1 MPAFGFSAF
10 LKLLSLSP
18 RRQRSELRARLR
30 PSDGAGYDFHR
41 SFRRLAGRFLSGG
54 EPLYVLMDETAGFRN
69 AAEGRSARAGLK
81 YLQEWRADFS
91 GPVLT
96 FQPRT
101 WEDPDGAFTV
111 KFTPDFGLEID
122 GERVAVH
129 VWNTMRPD
137 LDARMTYAALALF
150 ADLYEDEVGGAPD
163 LAVLS
168 IPDGRLYRLSD
179 VPDQSVLAS
188 RIAGF
193 IADLIEEIEDEGS
206 SPPPQG
212 VPDRSIHRP

>member
-18 RRQRSELRARLR
+18 RRQRSELRARLS
-30 PSDGAGYDFHR
+30 PSDGGYDFHR

-54 EPLYVLMDETAGFRN
+54 EPLHVLMDEAAGFRN
-69 AAEGRSARAGLK
+69 AAEGRSARAGLE
-81 YLQEWRADFS
+81 YLQGWRADFS

-101 WEDPDGAFTV
+101 WEDPDGAFAV

-137 LDARMTYAALALF
+137 LDPRMTYAALALF
-150 ADLYEDEVGGAPD
+150 ADLYEDEAGGAPD

-168 IPDGRLYRLSD
+168 IPDGRLFRLSD
-179 VPDQSVLAS
+179 VPDQSALAQRVSGVIS
-188 RIAGF
+188 R
-193 IADLIEEIEDEGS
+193 LIGEIREEGTFL
-206 SPPPQG
+206 PPPNAPGQ
-212 VPDRSIHRP
+212 PAHRP